1 MGNTGQASPPS
12 QGVNRVPPSPK
23 LSGPP
28 PSVHMTVEAL
38 RNLSPTYRNSPKFE
52 MDLQDL
58 SNLPPAPA
66 FKGVQRRVSMN
77 YSPFSSNNPPN
88 THNSENN
95 T

>member
-12 QGVNRVPPSPK
+12 KGGNRISPSSK
-23 LSGPP
+23 LSGAP
-28 PSVHMTVEAL
+28 PSHMTVEAL

-52 MDLQDL
+52 IDLQDL

-66 FKGVQRRVSMN
+66 FKGIQRRVSMN
-77 YSPFSSNNPPN
+77 YSPFSSNNPHN